1 MTESER
7 TYLDGIDRIAEI
19 EKSFSDITLMLE
31 DNHRLIQALSNR
43 TEGQYEM
50 LSKRL
55 DRAAEEVLKLKTR
68 LKKLEEDKSDG
79 APGD

>member
-1 MTESER
+1 MTELER
-7 TYLDGIDRIAEI
+7 TYLDGIERMAEI

-55 DRAAEEVLKLKTR
+55 DRAAEEVMKIQTR
-68 LKKLEEDKSDG
+68 LEKLEDE
-79 APGD
+79 